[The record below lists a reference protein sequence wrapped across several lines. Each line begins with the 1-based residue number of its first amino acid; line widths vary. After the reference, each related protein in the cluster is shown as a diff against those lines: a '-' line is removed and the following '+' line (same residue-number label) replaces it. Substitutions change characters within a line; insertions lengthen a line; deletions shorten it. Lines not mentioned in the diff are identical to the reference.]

1 MSVREGRKYTTE
13 NLSQKPIG
21 VFDSGIG
28 GLTVVSQI
36 LRKLPNEQVIY
47 FGDTGRFP
55 YGIRSAEVIKRFSL
69 QNINFLLE
77 QDVKFIVVAC
87 NTASAQALDYIRRI
101 YNIPMVGVIEPGAR
115 AAAKY
120 TQNGRIGVIGTEG
133 TIASSS
139 YTKALLRINYRLKI
153 FGLACPLFVS
163 LAENGYIN
171 KKASYLIA
179 EDYLKFMKKKNI
191 DTLVLGC
198 THYPPF
204 KKVIRKVM
212 GKNVRLIDSADET
225 ASTVKK
231 MLFEMGLNNSRK
243 KIKTHKFFVSDTPD
257 KLKKMSKYFV
267 DTPIKKA
274 IKIDINKY

>member
-1 MSVREGRKYTTE
+1 MSYRGGRKYTTQY
-13 NLSQKPIG
+13 LSKKPIG

-36 LRKLPNEQVIY
+36 FRKLPNEQVIY

-69 QNINFLLE
+69 QNTNFLLE

-87 NTASAQALDYIRRI
+87 NTASAQALNYIQRNC
-101 YNIPMVGVIEPGAR
+101 NIPIVGVIEPGAK

-120 TQNGRIGVIGTEG
+120 TKNGRIGVIGTEG
-133 TIASSS
+133 TITSSS
-139 YTKALLRINYRLKI
+139 YTKALLRINHRLKV

-179 EDYLKFMKKKNI
+179 EDYLRLIKKKNI

-198 THYPPF
+198 THYPPL
-204 KKVIRKVM
+204 KRVIRYVM
-212 GKNVRLIDSADET
+212 GKNVRLVDSADET
-225 ASTVKK
+225 ANTVKQ
-231 MLFEMGLNNSRK
+231 MLFEMGLNNICK
-243 KIKTHKFFVSDTPD
+243 KNKAHKFYVSDTPD

-274 IKIDINKY
+274 IKIDINNY